1 MIVGIAT
8 RAFTI
13 YDKLGNVLGRF
24 SNICHPEVTKVNNK
38 IGTSSSESGSFQ
50 SDNHK
55 DRYILALLFLVRM

>member
-8 RAFTI
+8 RVLTI
-13 YDKLGNVLGRF
+13 YGKLGNILGRF
-24 SNICHPEVTKVNNK
+24 SDICYPEVTGVYNK

-55 DRYILALLFLVRM
+55 DRYILALLFLMRM